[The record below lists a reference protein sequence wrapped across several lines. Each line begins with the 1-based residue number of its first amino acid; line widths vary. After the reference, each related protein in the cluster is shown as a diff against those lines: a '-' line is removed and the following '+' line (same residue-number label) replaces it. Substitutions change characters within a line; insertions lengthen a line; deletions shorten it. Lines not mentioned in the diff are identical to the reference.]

1 MEEPAGKDGLA
12 LAPGPRRE
20 CSAALRRA
28 PPLRLSITE
37 NAGFYGF
44 ECFLRRQ
51 GHGFSA
57 GALRC
62 AGSEKHPAPMN
73 CWYGMLHWKF
83 DREKL
88 CFAEAS
94 DCSGHA
100 GVREQSGPG
109 RALRWWTG
117 AVRHP
122 EPLPHGGAKAAPAA
136 PACPE
141 GGTAPLGRAAPS
153 GAGHAG
159 LSEGT
164 APFVRQ
170 QAAKSCVETRKS
182 APARLWD
189 VKRRFTE
196 GRLRGAWRLLKGVRH
211 ARRYRGGASP
221 PWAMVMKSLT
231 RFTRLAS
238 LEPAS

>member
-1 MEEPAGKDGLA
+1 MVRVHELHLPLFLLTFLRGGAERIRLHAVKQSRAGRQSCLHAFSVPSLPGKRKGLA
-12 LAPGPRRE
+12 CRGKGPWP
-20 CSAALRRA
+20 AV
-28 PPLRLSITE
+28 
-37 NAGFYGF
+37 
-44 ECFLRRQ
+44 
-51 GHGFSA
+51 
-57 GALRC
+57 
-62 AGSEKHPAPMN
+62 PAPD
-73 CWYGMLHWKF
+73 G
-83 DREKL
+83 
-88 CFAEAS
+88 
-94 DCSGHA
+94 
-100 GVREQSGPG
+100 G
-109 RALRWWTG
+109 RD
-117 AVRHP
+117 P
-122 EPLPHGGAKAAPAA
+122 S
-136 PACPE
+136 
-141 GGTAPLGRAAPS
+141 GTAPQSS
-153 GAGHAG
+153 GTGHAG